1 MNNMTYSANDMN
13 LVEMAMREV
22 NTEHTLRTQAEALLE
37 AQKGKVLFA
46 DAVSASSDSILVR
59 DFAKQLKQGGV
70 DIGETRLFEWLRGNG
85 YLIRQ
90 PGGRNMPTQ
99 RSMEL
104 GVIEIKETVNINAY
118 GRSTVT
124 RTPKIT
130 AKGQA
135 YFFNKIM
142 KNKDRINAMEAEK
155 KAAARER
162 KNEVRREKRNA
173 KKAG

>member
-1 MNNMTYSANDMN
+1 MNKNIDNSNNKN
-13 LVEMAMREV
+13 LFS
-22 NTEHTLRTQAEALLE
+22 TDDLKRTRIERILHELMKELE
-37 AQKGKVLFA
+37 TQRNKVLFA

-59 DFAKQLKQGGV
+59 DFAKKLKQGGV
-70 DIGETRLFEWLRGNG
+70 EIGETRLFEWFRGNG

-99 RSMEL
+99 KSMEL

-130 AKGQA
+130 PKGQA
-135 YFFNKIM
+135 YFFAKTM
-142 KNKDRINAMEAEK
+142 EDKDRINTMEAEK
-155 KAAARER
+155 KEAKRIRDNEARR
-162 KNEVRREKRNA
+162 AKRSQA
-173 KKAG
+173 C